1 MTATANVTNLAT
13 RELTITRVLDA
24 PRSLV
29 FRMWTEAEH
38 MARWWGPKGFTNP
51 VCEVDARPGGAI
63 RIHMRAPDGTIY
75 PMSGRFREIAPPE
88 RLVFTSAAEG
98 DAGEHIIEALTTVT
112 FAEQAGKTK
121 ITLQTSAVALTPFGA
136 QCLGGME
143 AGWNGSL
150 DRLAEL
156 VASR

>member
-63 RIHMRAPDGTIY
+63 RIHMRGPDGTIY
-75 PMSGRFREIAPPE
+75 PMTGTFEEIVPPH
-88 RLVFTSAAEG
+88 RLVFTSVAR
-98 DAGEHIIEALTTVT
+98 DTD
-112 FAEQAGKTK
+112 GKP
-121 ITLQTSAVALTPFGA
+121 ARGA
-136 QCLGGME
+136 
-143 AGWNGSL
+143 
-150 DRLAEL
+150 
-156 VASR
+156 